1 MLENATLWE
10 GVICFMDGRSCFVLM
25 DEIWEVRNAS
35 TLVGKEKDEEEVE
48 CDAMGIY
55 R

>member
-1 MLENATLWE
+1 
-10 GVICFMDGRSCFVLM
+10 VLM
-25 DEIWEVRNAS
+25 GQIWEVRNAL
-35 TLVGKEKDEEEVE
+35 TLVSKEKDDREVE